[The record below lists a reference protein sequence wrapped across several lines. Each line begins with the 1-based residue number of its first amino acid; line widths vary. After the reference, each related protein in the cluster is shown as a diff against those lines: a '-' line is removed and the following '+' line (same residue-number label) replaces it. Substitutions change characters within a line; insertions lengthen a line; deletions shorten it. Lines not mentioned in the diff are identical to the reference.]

1 MKNLLAIA
9 LDWGIRSFGEVQM
22 HSPGTRSLR
31 VVEEAIELAQ
41 ACNVPE
47 ETVKLCVREV
57 YGRPMGAVNQ
67 EVGGVLMTI
76 YLFIAGCGR
85 VYGDTDPKWYFVNEL
100 RRVLAKPPKHFS
112 DRNAA
117 KIAAGLDVPP
127 YEHGG

>member
-9 LDWGIRSFGEVQM
+9 LDWGTRSFGEVQM

-41 ACNVPE
+41 ACNVPQ
-47 ETVKLCVREV
+47 ETVELCVREV
-57 YGRPMGAVNQ
+57 YSKPKGDVNQ

-76 YLFIAGCGR
+76 YLFVAGLCH
-85 VYGDTDPKWYFVNEL
+85 YGPEHYFVTEL
-100 RRVLAKPPKHFS
+100 RRVLAKPPKHFA

-117 KIAAGLDVPP
+117 KIAAGLDVQS
-127 YEHGG
+127 